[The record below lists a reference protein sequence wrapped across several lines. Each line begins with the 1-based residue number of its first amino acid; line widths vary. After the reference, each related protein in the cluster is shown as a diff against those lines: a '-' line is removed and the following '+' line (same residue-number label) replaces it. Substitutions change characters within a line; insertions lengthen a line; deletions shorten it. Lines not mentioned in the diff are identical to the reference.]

1 MAESIMNR
9 RATHHVVFSALILAS
24 CAEVAS
30 AQRAISTSAPTS
42 SATAPAGTN
51 AGGTSHQAIRVL
63 VARSTKL
70 NRVGWLEASTTFRP
84 GFGMTY
90 TVLREGGDK
99 RIRTRVLREVLDN
112 EVKMSTPPQANR
124 IAISDANYQIVGDA
138 TGRTLRLAPRRK
150 ETTLIDGT
158 AEIDARG
165 RLQKIEGRLAKSP
178 SFWVRSVAVRRIY
191 QAVAGHALP
200 VRVESVAD
208 VKLAGSCEF
217 SMWIDYTSVDGI
229 EVDRAATRPS
239 LSGTEATHLL
249 IALN

>member
-1 MAESIMNR
+1 MNR
-9 RATHHVVFSALILAS
+9 RATHNVVLSALVLVS

-30 AQRAISTSAPTS
+30 AQSAASASTPAT
-42 SATAPAGTN
+42 TAPAGAN
-51 AGGTSHQAIRVL
+51 ASGTAYQAIRVL

-70 NRVGWLEASTTFRP
+70 NRVGWMEASTTFRP
-84 GFGMTY
+84 GYGLTY

-99 RIRTRVLREVLDN
+99 RIRNRVLREVLEN
-112 EVKMSTPPQANR
+112 EVKMSTPPEARR
-124 IAISDANYQIVGDA
+124 IAISDANYHIVGDA

-158 AEIDARG
+158 AQVDARG
-165 RLQKIEGRLAKSP
+165 RLQRVEGRLAKSP
-178 SFWVRSVAVRRIY
+178 SFWVRSIVVRRIY
-191 QAVAGHALP
+191 QAVGGHSLP

-217 SMWIDYTSVDGI
+217 SMWIDYTDVDGI
-229 EVDRAATRPS
+229 RVEGAATRPS
-239 LSGTEATHLL
+239 LSGSAPPSHLL

>member
-1 MAESIMNR
+1 MNR
-9 RATHHVVFSALILAS
+9 RATYHAVISALVLVS

-30 AQRAISTSAPTS
+30 AQRATSTSAPAS
-42 SATAPAGTN
+42 SAAAPAGTDAN
-51 AGGTSHQAIRVL
+51 GASYQAIRVL
-63 VARSTKL
+63 VARSSKL
-70 NRVGWLEASTTFRP
+70 NKVGWLEASTTFRP

-112 EVKMSTPPQANR
+112 EVKMSTPPQASR
-124 IAISDANYQIVGDA
+124 MAISDANYQIVGDA

-158 AEIDARG
+158 AEVDAGG

-208 VKLAGSCEF
+208 VKLAGSCQF
-217 SMWIDYTSVDGI
+217 SMWIDYTAVDGI
-229 EVDRAATRPS
+229 QVDRAATRPS
-239 LSGTEATHLL
+239 LSGTPSHLL